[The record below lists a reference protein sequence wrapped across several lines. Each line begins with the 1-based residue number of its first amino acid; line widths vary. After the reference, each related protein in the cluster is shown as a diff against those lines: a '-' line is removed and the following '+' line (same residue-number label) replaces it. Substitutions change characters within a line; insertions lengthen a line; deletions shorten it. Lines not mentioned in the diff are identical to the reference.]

1 MASVNFLYRSK
12 KDSAKLN
19 IRLLYRLN
27 GKDKNIASN
36 SKLTVTKHY
45 WNNIH
50 NHKRVRD
57 IDDANLKADV
67 LAEMNKISTFILTAF
82 DATKP
87 ELVDKE
93 WLSNTLELYYNP
105 HKDEETP
112 NTLVE
117 YIDFYINYRRHELKN
132 SSIQKFTVI
141 RKKME
146 KLQKQRKKPIYI
158 KDINDRFK
166 NEFVDFYHKENYAQ
180 NTIQRELSFVKTF
193 CRHARYMGVET
204 SPQLDSIKVDK
215 EKSEKIYLTVPELA
229 LIKNIDE
236 SKLSDSLQ
244 NARDWL
250 IISCYTG
257 QRVSDFMRFTK
268 DMIRTEDKIDPKT
281 KETKELRLIEFTQK
295 KTEKL
300 MTILLHREVLE
311 ILDKRDGN
319 FPYSIS
325 AQRYNEFIKK
335 VCKIAGIN
343 KKIKGSIHSETEPK
357 STVFRSKPGMYEKW
371 ELVTSH
377 IGRRSFAT
385 NFYGTVPTSYLKYVT
400 GHSTETMFLNYIG
413 KSNKDMAI
421 EMDTYFS

>member
-27 GKDKNIASN
+27 GKDENIATN
-36 SKLTVTKHY
+36 SKLVVTKHY

-50 NHKRVRD
+50 NKRVRD

-93 WLSNTLELYYNP
+93 WLINILELYYNP

-117 YIDFYINYRRHELKN
+117 YIDFYISYRRHELKS

-180 NTIQRELSFVKTF
+180 NTIQRELSFIKTF

-204 SPQLDSIKVDK
+204 SSQLDSIKVDK
-215 EKSEKIYLTVPELA
+215 EKSEKIYLTVQELA
-229 LIKNIDE
+229 MIKNIDE

-295 KTEKL
+295 KTGKL
-300 MTILLHREVLE
+300 MTILLLKEVLE
-311 ILDKRDGN
+311 TLNKRDGN

-343 KKIKGSIHSETEPK
+343 QKIKGSIHSETEPK
-357 STVFRSKPGMYEKW
+357 SQVFRSKTGIYEKW
-371 ELVTSH
+371 ELITSH

-385 NFYGTVPTSYLKYVT
+385 NFYGKVPTSYLKYVT

-421 EMDTYFS
+421 EMDTYFG